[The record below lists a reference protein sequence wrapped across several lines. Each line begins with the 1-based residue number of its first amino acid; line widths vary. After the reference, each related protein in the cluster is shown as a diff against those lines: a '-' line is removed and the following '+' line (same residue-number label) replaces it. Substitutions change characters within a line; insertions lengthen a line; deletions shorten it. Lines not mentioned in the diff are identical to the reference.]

1 MNMSRRNRAT
11 LPLLCALAC
20 ALPIALGAQISDR
33 ARAVHRDAL
42 VFDAHVHVVDRQFY
56 HGGDMG
62 QRVNDGQFDLV
73 RAKEGGLDAMFFSL
87 FITEQYYPARFETK
101 QTLRLIDAAYDQLA
115 RNRDKIE
122 LDSIAP

>member
-1 MNMSRRNRAT
+1 MNRLMVLLALLT
-11 LPLLCALAC
+11 LAGTAPL
-20 ALPIALGAQISDR
+20 SDR
-33 ARAVHRDAL
+33 ARKLHNDAL

-87 FITEQYYPARFETK
+87 FVTEQYYPARFETK

>member
-1 MNMSRRNRAT
+1 MKRWVVGMAIAA
-11 LPLLCALAC
+11 LPLA
-20 ALPIALGAQISDR
+20 AQPDR
-33 ARAVHRDAL
+33 ARKLHEDAF

-87 FITEQYYPARFETK
+87 FVTEQYYPARFETR
-101 QTLRLIDAAYDQLA
+101 QVLRLLDGAYAQVEQNPHVPL
-115 RNRDKIE
+115 
-122 LDSIAP
+122 